1 MAVSRLRFV
10 FKDAGTYYID
20 LARALSLQERR
31 MHRQKLI
38 YTVYGGQMASHT
50 SASDGIETVKINTI
64 PNTWPMKT
72 AINRGF
78 RLWKKATLGCVKEC
92 RFTKRHYRKIFRL

>member
-31 MHRQKLI
+31 LHRQKQI

-50 SASDGIETVKINTI
+50 TGSTDIENLKLNVI

-78 RLWKKATLGCVKEC
+78 RMWKKQRSDAMKKSELPNGS
-92 RFTKRHYRKIFRL
+92 